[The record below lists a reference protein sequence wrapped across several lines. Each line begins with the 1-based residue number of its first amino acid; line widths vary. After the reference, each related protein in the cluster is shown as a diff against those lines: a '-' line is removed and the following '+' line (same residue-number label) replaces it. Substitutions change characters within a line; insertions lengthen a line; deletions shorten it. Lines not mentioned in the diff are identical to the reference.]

1 MRQRGSASN
10 ARGSSAARPGRA
22 TRTVRLRAIKR
33 AGPNSPS
40 RCSASGAFGLAFP
53 ALADRT
59 VTDQLGR
66 EVTIPDQIERAVI
79 LQHQTLN
86 IAVQIDA
93 QDQVVGVLDE
103 WQKQL
108 GTGFQRLAPGI
119 EDLAMP
125 GGLTR
130 VNIEELMALNPDV
143 VFVTNYAPA
152 DMRQQ
157 IESVGLPVVAIS
169 LLDVPPEEAVKQ
181 SPVVVDEATA
191 YETGFRDGVR
201 LIAEVFGKADAGE
214 ALIEAAGESR
224 ALVAEHLE
232 GLADG
237 ERTRAYM
244 ANPDLT
250 TYGTGKYTGLMMGY
264 AGAQNVAA
272 DSIQGYQ
279 QVTMEEI
286 LGWNPQV
293 IFVQDRYPAVVD
305 EIRSSPAWQ
314 PIEAVQQDRVWLMP
328 EYAKAW
334 GYPMP
339 EAMALGELWMAKA
352 LYPDRF
358 EDIDMDARADDYYQ
372 RFYRV
377 NWQP

>member
-1 MRQRGSASN
+1 M
-10 ARGSSAARPGRA
+10 
-22 TRTVRLRAIKR
+22 
-33 AGPNSPS
+33 
-40 RCSASGAFGLAFP
+40 
-53 ALADRT
+53 
-59 VTDQLGR
+59 
-66 EVTIPDQIERAVI
+66 TIPDQIERAVI

>member
-1 MRQRGSASN
+1 MMMIHDRAV
-10 ARGSSAARPGRA
+10 ARLA
-22 TRTVRLRAIKR
+22 L
-33 AGPNSPS
+33 
-40 RCSASGAFGLAFP
+40 GLVLAVGLTFP

-59 VTDQLGR
+59 VTDQIGR
-66 EVTIPDQIERAVI
+66 EVTVPDTIERAVI

-86 IAVQIDA
+86 IAVQLDA
-93 QDQVVGVLDE
+93 QDQIVGVLDE

-108 GTGFQRLAPGI
+108 GPGFKRLAPGI
-119 EDLAMP
+119 EDLSTP
-125 GGLTR
+125 GGLVS
-130 VNIEELMALNPDV
+130 VNIEELLALDPDV

-152 DMRQQ
+152 EMREQ
-157 IESVGLPVVAIS
+157 IESVGLPVIAIS
-169 LLDVPPEEAVKQ
+169 LLEVPPDEAVKQ
-181 SPVVVDEATA
+181 SPKVEDEDTA
-191 YETGFRDGVR
+191 YENGFRDGVR
-201 LIAEVFGKADAGE
+201 LIAEVFGKAEAGE
-214 ALIEAAGESR
+214 GLIAAAGESR
-224 ALVAEHLE
+224 ALLAERLADVAE
-232 GLADG
+232 GD
-237 ERTRAYM
+237 RVRAYM

-250 TYGTGKYTGLMMGY
+250 TYGTGKYTGLMMAH

-272 DSIQGYQ
+272 ESIQGYK

-293 IFVQDRYPAVVD
+293 IFVQDRYPQVVD
-305 EIRSSPAWQ
+305 EIKSGAAWQ

-352 LYPDRF
+352 LYPERF
-358 EDIDMDARADDYYQ
+358 EDIDMNARADNYYR

-377 NWQP
+377 PYQP

>member
-1 MRQRGSASN
+1 MTGFD
-10 ARGSSAARPGRA
+10 RPMT
-22 TRTVRLRAIKR
+22 TRI
-33 AGPNSPS
+33 
-40 RCSASGAFGLAFP
+40 ASGVSLALALAFP

-59 VTDQLGR
+59 VTDQTGR
-66 EVTIPDQIERAVI
+66 QVTIPDVIERAVI

-86 IAVQIDA
+86 IAVQLDA
-93 QDQVVGVLDE
+93 QDQVVGVLDT
-103 WQKQL
+103 WQRQL
-108 GTGFQRLAPGI
+108 GTGFRRLAPGV
-119 EDLAMP
+119 ENLAMP
-125 GGLTR
+125 GGLTS
-130 VNIEELMALNPDV
+130 VNIEELLALNPDV

-169 LLDVPPEEAVKQ
+169 LLDVPPQEAIKQ
-181 SPVVVDEATA
+181 SPEVKDEATA

-201 LIAEVFGKADAGE
+201 LIADVFGKSEAGE
-214 ALIEAAGESR
+214 ELIEAAGKSR
-224 ALVAEHLE
+224 ALVAKRLE

-237 ERTRAYM
+237 DRTRAYM

-250 TYGTGKYTGLMMGY
+250 TYGSGKYTGLMMAY
-264 AGAQNVAA
+264 AGAMNVAA
-272 DSIQGYQ
+272 DSIHGYQ

-286 LGWNPQV
+286 LDWNPQV

-305 EIRSSPAWQ
+305 EINSGPAWQ
-314 PIEAVQQDRVWLMP
+314 PIEAVQAGRVWLMP

-352 LYPDRF
+352 LYPERF
-358 EDIDMDARADDYYQ
+358 EDIDMDARANDYYQ

-377 NWQP
+377 DWQP